1 MILMSKNQK
10 SVNFGV
16 DMFLWNK
23 KRKKIV
29 TLSRV
34 LRSAGPEPSVKII
47 APYP

>member
-1 MILMSKNQK
+1 MISMSKNHM
-10 SVNFGV
+10 SVNFEV

-23 KRKKIV
+23 KTQKIV